1 MYFIN
6 YAFKYKKDY
15 KNYKRGKMK
24 RILLVDRIYLINTRN
39 KRIIDSLKEKHEI
52 KFCAWN
58 RESRKIEE
66 DNNYIYS
73 SNEGYGKK
81 IKKLLGMRKYLS
93 FIKKVISE
101 YKPDIIIASQW
112 DMLLLTILS
121 NFKGKIIY
129 ENLDIPS
136 NSSRL
141 ILKILLILEKWML
154 KKVDGIIFASRFFL
168 PLYSQYKG
176 RKLLLENLPLKE
188 TDRKQEIELEKRE
201 KIRISFIGSLR
212 YFETMKNLLFSIQES
227 SNIEVYL
234 IGKGAENYKF
244 KELIKKQ
251 NLKNIFMVD
260 EYKYEEI
267 KKFYLNTD
275 LIWAV
280 YPNKNYNVKF
290 AISNKFF
297 ESILFEKPCFFAKD
311 TLLGDFV
318 EKHNIG
324 IVVDPYDVE
333 EIKKKTEKLNKKA
346 ILELQKNIKK
356 YKKEKDLYW
365 ENQEAKLLEF
375 INRVGE

>member
-1 MYFIN
+1 MREGRM
-6 YAFKYKKDY
+6 KK
-15 KNYKRGKMK
+15 
-24 RILLVDRIYLINTRN
+24 ILLIDGVYFINTRN
-39 KRIIDSLKEKHEI
+39 RRIIDSLKEKYEV

-58 RESRKIEE
+58 RENRKVE
-66 DNNYIYS
+66 DSENYVYS

-81 IKKLLGMRKYLS
+81 IKKLLGMKNYLL
-93 FIKKVISE
+93 FIKKVINE
-101 YKPDIIIASQW
+101 YSPDIIIASQW

-121 NFKGKIIY
+121 KFEGKIVY
-129 ENLDIPS
+129 ENLDIPTSS
-136 NSSRL
+136 NKL
-141 ILKILLILEKWML
+141 ILKVLLILEKWML
-154 KKVDGIIFASRFFL
+154 KKVDGMIFASRFFI

-188 TDRKQEIELEKRE
+188 IDIKQQIELEKRK

-212 YFETMKNLLFSIQES
+212 YFETMKNLLFSIQGN

-244 KELIKKQ
+244 KNLIQKQ
-251 NLKNIFMVD
+251 NLKNIFMID

-267 KKFYLNTD
+267 KRFYLNTD

-280 YPNKNYNVKF
+280 YPNKDYNVKF

-318 EKHNIG
+318 GKNNIG

-333 EIKKKTEKLNKKA
+333 EIKRKLERINEKI
-346 ILELQKNIKK
+346 ILELEQNIKK

-365 ENQEAKLLEF
+365 ENQEIKLLEF